1 MHWSDLRY
9 AARNLW
15 RTPGFTLVALAT
27 LALGIGAN
35 TAIFSVVQAVLLR
48 DWPFADPARLVQVG
62 HDRLGRGLVY
72 GGFSPQD
79 VDDLRA
85 DTPQLSD
92 VSSYFFMPGVST
104 RNMSGV
110 GEPVNL
116 SAAMVD
122 GRFFTTLGV
131 SAARGRAFGTA
142 DDVPGSNRVAVV
154 SDALWRTRLGA
165 DPKVIGSTVQL
176 DGQPFEIVGVMPRAF
191 GFPSAEVQVFL
202 PRSVLGDNDVPH
214 VRGVRWLNV
223 VARLA
228 PGVTFESAR
237 AAVGSVLERLSRD
250 YPESNEGFNRPAMV
264 PLTEFLSGSIRL
276 PLLALLAAVGLVLLI
291 ACVNVAHL
299 MLARGLGRAR
309 EMAIRSAL
317 GATRGRLLSQ
327 LLLES
332 ALLALV
338 SAAAGLLLAWI
349 GVPLLASL
357 AADVIPRAA
366 EIAIDPAIAGFT
378 LLSGIAVFLVVGIL
392 PAIRTAEPAAGTSL
406 REGRGQSGGTG
417 RLADGLVAAESGL
430 AVLLLCG
437 SALALTSL
445 WRLTHVDPGLRT
457 ENVVTMR
464 LLLQGGRYEDENV
477 AQRFR
482 TDLLARLDEVP
493 GVVVSGA
500 SKRAPLTGGGEPYSF
515 KLVRDGGVVDT
526 IQPPGGIQIIAPG
539 YFSALSIPLLAG
551 REFNGADTTD
561 PTPMIVSQSLA
572 RQAWPGQEAVG
583 QRFLF
588 GNDEGVVVGVA
599 ADVRHQGLALPAA
612 PAAYMPIA
620 ILQRSAYNVFVRVNA
635 APLGFIARIRDVVHE
650 LDPDMPISDL
660 GPLASQVAGTVAQPR
675 LFTLLLGVF
684 GVTALLLASIGVYGV
699 VSQGVSRRHREI
711 GIRMA
716 LGANGPSVVRLVVG
730 HALRATVAGS
740 AIGLV
745 GFLAA
750 SKLVRA
756 QLYEVRPTDPL
767 ILATALVT
775 LLGAALVAAWLPARH
790 AARVDPMTAL
800 RVE

>member
-1 MHWSDLRY
+1 M
-9 AARNLW
+9 NL
-15 RTPGFTLVALAT
+15 T
-27 LALGIGAN
+27 
-35 TAIFSVVQAVLLR
+35 
-48 DWPFADPARLVQVG
+48 
-62 HDRLGRGLVY
+62 
-72 GGFSPQD
+72 
-79 VDDLRA
+79 
-85 DTPQLSD
+85 
-92 VSSYFFMPGVST
+92 
-104 RNMSGV
+104 
-110 GEPVNL
+110 
-116 SAAMVD
+116 AAMVD

-191 GFPSAEVQVFL
+191 AFPSAEVQVFL

-237 AAVGSVLERLSRD
+237 TAVGSVLERLSRD

-317 GATRGRLLSQ
+317 GATRGRLLGQ

-332 ALLALV
+332 AVLALV
-338 SAAAGLLLAWI
+338 SAAVGLLLAWV

-378 LLSGIAVFLVVGIL
+378 LLSGIAVFLIVGIL

-445 WRLTHVDPGLRT
+445 WKLTHVDPGLRA

-464 LLLQGGRYEDENV
+464 LLLQGGRYEDEHV

-482 TDLLARLDEVP
+482 TDLLARLDEIP
-493 GVVVSGA
+493 GVVVVGREQAGPAHRRRA
-500 SKRAPLTGGGEPYSF
+500 SRTASSWCARAAWWTRSS
-515 KLVRDGGVVDT
+515 RAA
-526 IQPPGGIQIIAPG
+526 GIQIIAPG

-551 REFNGADTTD
+551 REFNAADTTD
-561 PTPMIVSQSLA
+561 PTPMIVSQALA

-588 GNDEGVVVGVA
+588 GSDEGVVVGVA

-635 APLGFIARIRDVVHE
+635 APLGYIARIRDVVHE

-660 GPLASQVAGTVAQPR
+660 GPLTSQVAGTVAQPR

-730 HALRATVAGS
+730 HALRATVAGTRD
-740 AIGLV
+740 
-745 GFLAA
+745 
-750 SKLVRA
+750 RA
-756 QLYEVRPTDPL
+756 RRLPRRLEAGARP
-767 ILATALVT
+767 AL
-775 LLGAALVAAWLPARH
+775 
-790 AARVDPMTAL
+790 
-800 RVE
+800 

>member
-1 MHWSDLRY
+1 M
-9 AARNLW
+9 
-15 RTPGFTLVALAT
+15 
-27 LALGIGAN
+27 
-35 TAIFSVVQAVLLR
+35 
-48 DWPFADPARLVQVG
+48 PFAEPGRLVQVG
-62 HDRLGRGLVY
+62 HDRPERGVVY

-85 DTPQLSD
+85 GTPQLSD

-165 DPKVIGSTVQL
+165 DPRVIGSTVQL

-191 GFPSAEVQVFL
+191 AFPSAEVQVFL

-250 YPESNEGFNRPAMV
+250 YPESNAGFNRPAMV

-338 SAAAGLLLAWI
+338 SAAVGLLLAWV

-406 REGRGQSGGTG
+406 REGRGQSGGTS

-464 LLLQGGRYEDENV
+464 LLLQGGRYEDEKV

-539 YFSALSIPLLAG
+539 YFNALSIPLLAG

-572 RQAWPGQEAVG
+572 KQAWPGQEAVG

-588 GNDEGVVVGVA
+588 GSDEGVVVGVA
-599 ADVRHQGLALPAA
+599 VDVRHQGLALPAA

-730 HALRATVAGS
+730 NALRATVAGS

>member
-1 MHWSDLRY
+1 MHWSDIRY

-35 TAIFSVVQAVLLR
+35 TAIFSVVRAVLLR
-48 DWPFADPARLVQVG
+48 SWPFTEPARLVQVG
-62 HDRLGRGLVY
+62 HDRPERGMVF

-79 VDDLRA
+79 VEDLRTG
-85 DTPQLSD
+85 TPQLSS
-92 VSSYFFMPGVST
+92 VSSYFFVPGLTT
-104 RNMSGV
+104 RNLSGV
-110 GEPVNL
+110 GEPLNI

-122 GRFFTTLGV
+122 GRFFSTLGV
-131 SAARGRAFGTA
+131 SAARGRAFGPT
-142 DDVPGSNRVAVV
+142 DDVPGANRVVVV
-154 SDALWRTRLGA
+154 SDAFWRSHLGA
-165 DPKVIGSTVQL
+165 DPKIVGSTVQL
-176 DGQPFEIVGVMPRAF
+176 DGVPFEIVGVMPRAF
-191 GFPSAEVQVFL
+191 AFPTAEAQLLL
-202 PRSVLGDNDVPH
+202 PLSILTDNDVPH

-228 PGVTFESAR
+228 PGATVESAR
-237 AAVGSVLERLSRD
+237 IGSAAVLERLARD
-250 YPESNEGFNRPAMV
+250 YPESNEGFGRPAIL

-332 ALLALV
+332 AVLALL
-338 SAAAGLLLAWI
+338 SAAVGLLLAWV

-357 AADVIPRAA
+357 AADVIPRAS
-366 EIAIDPAIAGFT
+366 EIAIDPVIAGFS
-378 LLSGIAVFLVVGIL
+378 LLSGVAVFLIVGL
-392 PAIRTAEPAAGTSL
+392 MPAMRTAEPSAGTSL
-406 REGRGQSGGTG
+406 REGRGQSVGSG
-417 RLADGLVAAESGL
+417 RLADSLVAAEAGL

-445 WRLTHVDPGLRT
+445 WKLTHVDAGLRAG
-457 ENVVTMR
+457 NVITMR
-464 LLLQGGRYEDENV
+464 LMLQGGRYESEPV

-482 TDLLARLDEVP
+482 TDLLARLAEIP
-493 GVVVSGA
+493 GVAAAGA
-500 SKRAPLTGGGEPYSF
+500 SKRAPLTGGGEPYSVTV
-515 KLVRDGGVVDT
+515 VRAGGAVDT
-526 IQPPGGIQIIAPG
+526 IKPAAGIQIITPG

-551 REFNGADTTD
+551 REFNAADTTD
-561 PTPMIVSQSLA
+561 PTPMIVSQALA
-572 RQAWPGQEAVG
+572 KQAWPGQEAVG

-588 GNDEGVVVGVA
+588 GRDEGVVVGVA

-612 PAAYMPIA
+612 PVGYMPIA
-620 ILQRSAYNVFVRVNA
+620 ILQRSAYNVFVRVNG
-635 APLGFIARIRDVVHE
+635 APLGYISRIRDVVHE

-660 GPLASQVAGTVAQPR
+660 GPLTSQVAGTVAQPR

-684 GVTALLLASIGVYGV
+684 GLTALLLASIGVYGV